1 MRTRLFIL
9 SAAALLLSSCGVNNA
24 FVLNANQNNTVVE
37 LGEANFQNV
46 GKVSGQSS
54 ASYVFLIGGVKKRQL
69 HNQAYAAMLDQAEL
83 TKGART
89 VVNVVTEEHYG
100 GLPPFYIKR
109 TITVSGMVVEF
120 TK

>member
-1 MRTRLFIL
+1 MRKH
-9 SAAALLLSSCGVNNA
+9 LLLLPFVAMLLTSCGVNSA
-24 FVLNANQNNTVVE
+24 IVLNANQNTTVVE

-46 GKVSGQSS
+46 GKVSGQSQ

-69 HNQAYAAMLDQAEL
+69 YNQAYAAMLDQAEL

-89 VVNVVTEEHYG
+89 VVNVVTEEHFG

>member
-1 MRTRLFIL
+1 MRKH
-9 SAAALLLSSCGVNNA
+9 LLLLPVVAMLLTSCGVNNA
-24 FVLNANQNNTVVE
+24 IVLNANQNTTVVE

-54 ASYVFLIGGVKKRQL
+54 ASYVLLIGGLKKRQL
-69 HNQAYAAMLDQAEL
+69 YNNAYAAMLDQAEL
-83 TKGART
+83 TKGPRT
-89 VVNVVTEEHYG
+89 VVNVVTEEHFG